1 MKADFYKNYVN
12 YVSAV
17 FVAAALSFCSCS
29 DDRTVAS
36 GGLPYKS
43 IRVTVDGETVTAE
56 RIDDKNLALRFDMAE
71 DFSHARIDVELS
83 EGYSVIFPTDV
94 TAADLDTYPVLN
106 FRAPDNRIV
115 KVWFTTSSKAFP
127 IIDATKV
134 TASGIG
140 GCVSVSGKTLT
151 ITYVEMDGK
160 ARIYNVRIDYSKV
173 MDKPIVYG
181 FSEVT
186 GNYVDQQLYPLLNVY
201 KATTVNSVP
210 VRGAATSETPWSWD
224 PGAGDLDVYLAFIGN
239 WAANRPTETIEGI
252 EFAFATIDIDKAK
265 AYMVSNDARSVV
277 MNDVASLVAL
287 TGMMTKES
295 TMIYYNG
302 KVLSDRNSEGDWRG
316 TVGFYEDGH
325 IEFWNAGIRDGGLVR
340 MTQWVDEAGRDGYL
354 ASGIPWDVVS
364 AASGHPWLV
373 REGHLLTRLEM
384 YWNDSGWETA
394 LGEAWNG
401 TRSRSYIGLTYDN
414 KLGVAAVS
422 EGTGTCQAAWLLYKM
437 GWKDVF
443 YVAGSNY
450 LDDGFTPTLKV
461 GGNVVVGKADQAAQY
476 AIAIDVKQ

>member
-1 MKADFYKNYVN
+1 
-12 YVSAV
+12 
-17 FVAAALSFCSCS
+17 
-29 DDRTVAS
+29 
-36 GGLPYKS
+36 
-43 IRVTVDGETVTAE
+43 
-56 RIDDKNLALRFDMAE
+56 
-71 DFSHARIDVELS
+71 
-83 EGYSVIFPTDV
+83 
-94 TAADLDTYPVLN
+94 
-106 FRAPDNRIV
+106 
-115 KVWFTTSSKAFP
+115 
-127 IIDATKV
+127 
-134 TASGIG
+134 
-140 GCVSVSGKTLT
+140 
-151 ITYVEMDGK
+151 
-160 ARIYNVRIDYSKV
+160 
-173 MDKPIVYG
+173 
-181 FSEVT
+181 
-186 GNYVDQQLYPLLNVY
+186 
-201 KATTVNSVP
+201 
-210 VRGAATSETPWSWD
+210 
-224 PGAGDLDVYLAFIGN
+224 
-239 WAANRPTETIEGI
+239 
-252 EFAFATIDIDKAK
+252 
-265 AYMVSNDARSVV
+265 
-277 MNDVASLVAL
+277 
-287 TGMMTKES
+287 
-295 TMIYYNG
+295 MIYYNG

-422 EGTGTCQAAWLLYKM
+422 EGTGICQAAWLLYKM

-461 GGNVVVGKADQAAQY
+461 GGNVVVGKADQVVQY

>member
-1 MKADFYKNYVN
+1 MAIAELPSWLAAEERYEPVGARHRVMQKNVLHLASLLERVRLGGGAHEGGSMVARALSC
-12 YVSAV
+12 VSAPV
-17 FVAAALSFCSCS
+17 RLVGMFVCVLCVCLTQSPLYLMLIAAIALVLVAVRPVRGLRATFVPALGAAGLAVVLALPALLLGASATGAMLKIALKTFINVSLVLGVSWTLTWSRMSAALKMLH
-29 DDRTVAS
+29 
-36 GGLPYKS
+36 LPDEV
-43 IRVTVDGETVTAE
+43 IFT
-56 RIDDKNLALRFDMAE
+56 FDMALKHIE
-71 DFSHARIDVELS
+71 VLGRTAHNLCE
-83 EGYSVIFPTDV
+83 SVMLRSV
-94 TAADLDTYPVLN
+94 G
-106 FRAPDNRIV
+106 RAP
-115 KVWFTTSSKAFP
+115 
-127 IIDATKV
+127 
-134 TASGIG
+134 
-140 GCVSVSGKTLT
+140 
-151 ITYVEMDGK
+151 E
-160 ARIYNVRIDYSKV
+160 
-173 MDKPIVYG
+173 G
-181 FSEVT
+181 FSRT
-186 GNYVDQQLYPLLNVY
+186 DSI
-201 KATTVNSVP
+201 A
-210 VRGAATSETPWSWD
+210 
-224 PGAGDLDVYLAFIGN
+224 
-239 WAANRPTETIEGI
+239 GI
-252 EFAFATIDIDKAK
+252 EFAFTSIDFDKAK
-265 AYMVSNDARSVV
+265 AYMASNDARSVV
-277 MNDVASLVAL
+277 MDNVASLVAL

-325 IEFWNAGIRDGGLVR
+325 VEFWNAGIRDGELVR

-354 ASGIPWDVVS
+354 DSGTPWDVVS

-384 YWNDSGWETA
+384 YWNDTGWETA

-443 YVAGSNY
+443 YVAGCNY